1 MKRYGKWAVAA
12 AVAMGLLF
20 AAGRPADATP
30 AYAKAEKKSCS
41 FCHVGKTGD
50 KVFTDAGKFYGR
62 HHSLTGFAEEAKA
75 PAKPAPAPVS
85 VPAATAEAP
94 LPVEDARMDKPM
106 TDSGTPCGCDFE
118 SCMKKCG
125 KRHGRMHGEGEMLPM
140 TEKMKGHLEE
150 MKKAVSDLRE
160 SEKKLEAST
169 GSDPF
174 RSAVLDHLKKLD
186 DLQASHLGHME
197 SMMGRMH
204 GGKEGMGSG
213 KDGRHGCREKH
224 GCDCPCG
231 GMKP

>member
-62 HHSLTGFAEEAKA
+62 HHSLDGFAEGAKA
-75 PAKPAPAPVS
+75 PAKAAPAPVS
-85 VPAATAEAP
+85 VHAATAEAP

-186 DLQASHLGHME
+186 DLQASHLEHME
-197 SMMGRMH
+197 PMMGRMH
-204 GGKEGMGSG
+204 DGKEGKRCG
-213 KDGRHGCREKH
+213 KDCTHGCKENR

-231 GMKP
+231 GMKR